1 MRRHFLRYAGIVPRH
16 LPEPRAE
23 QNLPLP
29 DSCLSPRELLNVGAW
44 LSGRAATIHPFYS
57 YVFLQRLWLGLSPFL
72 FMSRALCPHFT
83 ALHTATTASFPT
95 ILFDF
100 AATHLLPSSS
110 LPPGHEQRTG
120 GVYMQPREL
129 LLHGCI

>member
-1 MRRHFLRYAGIVPRH
+1 MRRHLLRYPGIVPRH

-29 DSCLSPRELLNVGAW
+29 DSCLSPRELLDVGGW
-44 LSGRAATIHPFYS
+44 LSGRAATMHPFYS

-83 ALHTATTASFPT
+83 PLHTAASFPT
-95 ILFDF
+95 VLFGF
-100 AATHLLPSSS
+100 AATHPLPSSS
-110 LPPGHEQRTG
+110 LPREQRTG

-129 LLHGCI
+129 SLHGCI